1 MVYAS
6 LFNPTSTDIILYKGT
21 HIAVFVPVL
30 NIGNSVEVED
40 ENEDVCGI
48 VEHRNSSNSLFP
60 QYMEKMYQSGIQ
72 NLSI

>member
-1 MVYAS
+1 M
-6 LFNPTSTDIILYKGT
+6 LFKGT

-30 NIGNSVEVED
+30 NIGNSVEEED